1 MAAKK
6 KKIIETWEII
16 VISLGLAIGLYVFV
30 VKPYV
35 VPWVQEKLNIG
46 LVAAVPAKTE
56 MLMLTPKSARPESV
70 STEQQALLQAKLKHI
85 KVKNFLD
92 DANQIFGIAA
102 SAVGIIIGLK
112 TLLRNMKAKKT
123 A

>member
-6 KKIIETWEII
+6 KKVIEVWEII

-35 VPWVQEKLNIG
+35 LPLVQDRAVALKPA
-46 LVAAVPAKTE
+46 VAAKPQSVMQLQSLPRVTAT
-56 MLMLTPKSARPESV
+56 LT
-70 STEQQALLQAKLKHI
+70 TEQQALLEAKLKYI
-85 KVKNFLD
+85 KVKNILD

>member
-6 KKIIETWEII
+6 RKVIETWEII

-46 LVAAVPAKTE
+46 LVAVAPAKPE
-56 MLMLTPKSARPESV
+56 MLMLTQKSARPEALSA
-70 STEQQALLQAKLKHI
+70 ERQAIEAIRLKHL
-85 KVKNFLD
+85 KVKNLLD